1 MCLTGA
7 AAEVRRGGAK
17 EHEHSLANA
26 DQYVGLDVRLS
37 VLVVGCP
44 DGRLVE
50 IPPNSSRRAV
60 SPFPE
65 DLCWRTRPGHR
76 PRSQERASRDL
87 SLRPTRYEC
96 HRAALRRLAIGV
108 SYVAR

>member
-26 DQYVGLDVRLS
+26 DQCVGLDVRLS

-44 DGRLVE
+44 DAGWWRF
-50 IPPNSSRRAV
+50 RRTALGV
-60 SPFPE
+60 QCPLFRE

-96 HRAALRRLAIGV
+96 DRAALRRLAIGV